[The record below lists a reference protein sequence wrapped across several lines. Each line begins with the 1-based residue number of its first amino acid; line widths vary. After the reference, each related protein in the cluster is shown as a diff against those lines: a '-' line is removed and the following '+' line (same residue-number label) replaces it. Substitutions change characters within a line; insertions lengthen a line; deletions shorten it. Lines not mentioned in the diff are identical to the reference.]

1 VYGVEVDLDEVFDEW
16 LESRVSSD
24 GLVTEGG
31 YDTDLEGMRSWRAD
45 ISEFA
50 LWLAEKAPEIFDEF
64 RDQYVER
71 DPVGWDAIVG
81 FAGGFH
87 DKPAG
92 PPDESQLESDVQ
104 SLVDTPVGD
113 PTDGGFTGDPG
124 QRVVPPPVSTTQPP
138 RTTPVTPV
146 IPVTPDTPPGM
157 GPRHPGTWPVA
168 PGQPIRPDGP
178 ERQSR
183 PPERRPHERRP
194 VPVEV
199 PVEEEHGHHSNIGQG
214 FERLIGHPDAE
225 VDHSRSIW
233 PGKSGSSLRPTRDQ
247 WSQAGWDPVFNFVG
261 SLVGGLFDLFDG
273 EDEKKDLAE
282 VYGTD
287 EPETRFAQMEGGWV
301 DDTRRQ

>member
-1 VYGVEVDLDEVFDEW
+1 VYGVEVELDEVFDEW

-64 RDQYVER
+64 RDRYVER

-92 PPDESQLESDVQ
+92 PPNESQLESDVQ

-178 ERQSR
+178 ERQRR

-194 VPVEV
+194 VPVEESARPGRHANV
-199 PVEEEHGHHSNIGQG
+199 GAGWERHMGYPGAEADHGYAVNNYGS
-214 FERLIGHPDAE
+214 LKP
-225 VDHSRSIW
+225 SREDFS
-233 PGKSGSSLRPTRDQ
+233 K
-247 WSQAGWDPVFNFVG
+247 AGWDPVFNFVG
-261 SLVGGLFDLFDG
+261 TLVGGLFDLFDG
-273 EDEKKDLAE
+273 EDEKKDLTE

-287 EPETRFAQMEGGWV
+287 RPDTRFAQMEGGWV

>member
-1 VYGVEVDLDEVFDEW
+1 MYGVEVELNEVFDEW

-50 LWLAEKAPEIFDEF
+50 LWLAEKAPEIFDKF
-64 RDQYVER
+64 RVRYVER

-92 PPDESQLESDVQ
+92 PPNESQLESDVQ

-194 VPVEV
+194 VPVEEPARPDRHANV
-199 PVEEEHGHHSNIGQG
+199 GAGWERHMGYPGADADHGYAVNNY
-214 FERLIGHPDAE
+214 
-225 VDHSRSIW
+225 
-233 PGKSGSSLRPTRDQ
+233 GSLMPTREGF
-247 WSQAGWDPVFNFVG
+247 SKAGWDPVFNFVG
-261 SLVGGLFDLFDG
+261 TLVGGLFDLFDG